1 MNKRISQ
8 MGEYPSRKRKFKA
21 GFTLIELMMVVL
33 VAIVIAGVSVP
44 KFLGFIYSARLHGA
58 GSDFAGLLQQARI
71 RAVQDDTYYSTYI
84 ITSGTVRKAYV
95 DLKRNGGTGVDTLD
109 PMITVNQEVTPVAAS
124 SAPDTSN
131 LSGQFLPV
139 GSTLTVN
146 DGNASTTPIIFSP
159 RGLPCASLSV
169 TGGTICNSAG
179 GATAFWVFFQ
189 DSHTKAYQAVS
200 ISPAGRIQNWTLQGT
215 TWVKD

>member
-8 MGEYPSRKRKFKA
+8 MGEDPSRDRKLRA
-21 GFTLIELMMVVL
+21 GFTLLELMMVVL
-33 VAIVIAGVSVP
+33 IVIIVAGVSVP
-44 KFLGFIYSARLHGA
+44 KFLSFIYSARLHGA

-71 RAVQDDTYYSTYI
+71 RAVQDDTYYSTYF
-84 ITSGTVRKAYV
+84 ITSGTIREAYV

-109 PMITVNQEVTPVAAS
+109 PMITVNKEVAAVAAS

-146 DGNASTTPIIFSP
+146 DGNTSTTPIIFSP
-159 RGLPCASLSV
+159 RGLPCSSLTV

-189 DSHTKAYQAVS
+189 DSHTQAYQAVT

-215 TWVKD
+215 AWVKD

>member
-1 MNKRISQ
+1 MKKQFSH
-8 MGEYPSRKRKFKA
+8 MGEYSGRNREFKA
-21 GFTLIELMMVVL
+21 GFTLLELMMVVL
-33 VAIVIAGVSVP
+33 VVLVVAGVSVP
-44 KFLGFIYSARLHGA
+44 KFLSFIYSARLHGA

-71 RAVQDDTYYSTYI
+71 RAVQDDTYYSTYF
-84 ITSGTVRKAYV
+84 ITAGTIREAYV

-109 PMITVNQEVTPVAAS
+109 PMITVNKEVSPVAAS
-124 SAPDTSN
+124 SAPNTSN
-131 LSGQFLPV
+131 LSGQFLPA

-146 DGNASTTPIIFSP
+146 DGNTSTTPIIFSP

-189 DSHTKAYQAVS
+189 DSHTQAYQAVT
-200 ISPAGRIQNWTLQGT
+200 ISPAGRVQIWTLQGA